1 MTVHL
6 VYLGTCYVHPLT
18 RQIFRYI
25 VVSNWQYYLK
35 PCHTS
40 SMLFNWSLMK
50 LQGFAL
56 PLDLSTHWS
65 SVSQFCV
72 RHLLPFY
79 QPTRP
84 DKECRCFGQSL
95 CSKDCVSKRSKYFL
109 ADCVC
114 NAHCVS
120 NLAWWG
126 GGDFKKNR
134 GNISAYIHIDLKVPP
149 CWKLFTLLIAFFFT
163 LFKKHWLNQ
172 ESGFIVA
179 RITILYWS
187 HWVLSGEEG
196 RPQQKLNLMYLSA
209 HNQWR
214 HRSAKFSSSS
224 PS

>member
-1 MTVHL
+1 
-6 VYLGTCYVHPLT
+6 
-18 RQIFRYI
+18 
-25 VVSNWQYYLK
+25 
-35 PCHTS
+35 
-40 SMLFNWSLMK
+40 MK

-72 RHLLPFY
+72 RHLIPFH
-79 QPTRP
+79 QPRRTKNADAVDTVYALKTVCQKGP
-84 DKECRCFGQSL
+84 NIFWQIVCAMHT
-95 CSKDCVSKRSKYFL
+95 VSQTWR
-109 ADCVC
+109 D
-114 NAHCVS
+114 
-120 NLAWWG
+120 G
-126 GGDFKKNR
+126 GGVTLRRIEGRECKCLHTHRFENTTVLKTVYT
-134 GNISAYIHIDLKVPP
+134 AYCV
-149 CWKLFTLLIAFFFT
+149 FFFT